1 LSKIQKVLEEEE
13 KVVVAAAAAG
23 AVAEVAMDH
32 PLICADLEDAF
43 RQSSVIYSV

>member
-13 KVVVAAAAAG
+13 KVVVVAG
-23 AVAEVAMDH
+23 AVAEAAMDH